1 MRLGVI
7 ADDLTGAVD
16 TGVQFRKW
24 GLSVGFLL
32 QAEAL
37 SGVSTEAEVIVVN
50 TDSREDPPAEAYRKV
65 REAALS
71 LASLGV
77 ETFYKKVD
85 STLRGNIGAEID
97 AVMDAT
103 GAEIAFIVPAY
114 PAAGR
119 TTRNGVHLVNGAP
132 LWETEYAMEM
142 DARESR
148 VSAIINA
155 QSKRK
160 TGLVQLDAIRDGPEA
175 IEGSIKGHRDEGA
188 ELIVF
193 DAVAERD
200 LLAVSEAGRG
210 VRVFSGSAG
219 LASELPCG
227 LGLREVKPV
236 LSIIGSIRSTTR
248 SQAQLLQE
256 RLGTVKVEVDTL
268 RLLEGEGSR
277 LNEINRCTEEVSAHL
292 KGSEDVLITTMLQ
305 EGSQDQATADERS
318 IIGESLAEIASSAL
332 NGVEVSGLVLS
343 GGATALA
350 VCKALDITSAEILE
364 EVQPG
369 VPLLSLTGG
378 LKAVTKAGGFG
389 TRDTL
394 IEAVNH
400 LRRAHP

>member
-65 REAALS
+65 SEAALS

-97 AVMDAT
+97 AVMNAT
-103 GAEIAFIVPAY
+103 GAETAFIAPAY

-119 TTRNGVHLVNGAP
+119 TTRNGVHLVNGVP

-142 DARESR
+142 DARESH
-148 VSAIINA
+148 VSSIINA

-175 IEGSIKGHRDEGA
+175 IEGCIKGHRDEGA

-248 SQAQLLQE
+248 SQARLLQE

-277 LNEINRCTEEVSAHL
+277 LNEINRCKEEVSAHL

-305 EGSQDQATADERS
+305 EGSQDQATADEKS

-350 VCKALDITSAEILE
+350 VFKALDITSAEILE

-400 LRRAHP
+400 LRRAQP